1 MTLFSNNKK
10 FKDLYT
16 FEERKSES
24 NRILA
29 KYPDYIPVII
39 DCSEKLGQ
47 LKKQKFLVP
56 SEVSASHLLYSVRK
70 QFETKKSDAIF
81 MFCDNTMIC
90 PTTMMKTIY
99 SDYKIKNKITDGGD
113 TDKFLYID
121 MNLESVFGH
130 TEIS

>member
-1 MTLFSNNKK
+1 MTLFGTNKK

-16 FEERKSES
+16 AEERISES

-56 SEVSASHLLYSVRK
+56 SEVSASHLLHSVRK

-81 MFCDNTMIC
+81 MFCNDSLIC
-90 PTTMMKTIY
+90 PTVMMKNLYTE
-99 SDYKIKNKITDGGD
+99 YKIKNKITDGCNS
-113 TDKFLYID
+113 DKFMYIELH
-121 MNLESVFGH
+121 LESVFGH
-130 TEIS
+130 F

>member
-1 MTLFSNNKK
+1 MTLFSNNNKK
-10 FKDLYT
+10 FKDLFT
-16 FEERKSES
+16 KEERIAES
-24 NRILA
+24 NRIIA

-56 SEVSASHLLYSVRK
+56 SEVSASHLLHSVRK

-81 MFCDNTMIC
+81 MFCDDTMIC

-99 SDYKIKNKITDGGD
+99 ADYKIKNKITNRGD
-113 TDKFLYID
+113 SDKFLYID
-121 MNLESVFGH
+121 MNLESVFG
-130 TEIS
+130 I